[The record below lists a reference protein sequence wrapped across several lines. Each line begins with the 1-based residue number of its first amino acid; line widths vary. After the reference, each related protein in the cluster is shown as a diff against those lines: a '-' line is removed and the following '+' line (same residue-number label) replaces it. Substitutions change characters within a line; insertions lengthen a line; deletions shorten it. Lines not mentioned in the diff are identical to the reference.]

1 MRTRHDKLE
10 GAIRLSN
17 RLFFLDAL
25 RGIAALTVIIT
36 HFAETY
42 AGESLIKGIFQP
54 FGRSAVILFFLI
66 SGISLSMSFQKKISF
81 SWQEYMSYSVRRIFR
96 IYIPFIVAILI
107 GEGIYLILQPQGIA
121 ELSKWFNLTGT
132 DTSNFSILI
141 ENIFMTGN
149 YVNRI
154 NPVIWSLII
163 ELRISAIFPL
173 LYLIAKKYGA
183 HGACLLMF
191 GSLVTGVAILY
202 SLTPKFLLGQ
212 TVFYI
217 AFFVLGIVISMYWS
231 NSKDMSKRV
240 YYLIGIP
247 SLLLYFHVV
256 IFNLLGIPTFKII
269 SDVVIGLGSAGILLF
284 FYESKMAQKH
294 LTNRMYQVIGKIS
307 FSIYLVHCIVFI
319 PMVYM
324 MQQMKREVWIIQGIS
339 IPIIFI
345 CAYIFYGIVEYP
357 SKILGQSLSR
367 KIESRKRTGVRLY

>member
-1 MRTRHDKLE
+1 M
-10 GAIRLSN
+10 SN

-96 IYIPFIVAILI
+96 IYMPFIVAILI